1 MLSGMWVQRRAG
13 RGVLRGH
20 STPAERDTQRHARRV
35 ARALSGSGRGS
46 QRTPRRGWRRGD
58 NSVDGD
64 DNEQQS
70 TAGEVNECYDSSK
83 GFKELD
89 AAVLFPHPRSGGT
102 ATVAGEKFLA
112 CRRCIG
118 DIVLDSFR
126 RKKKAKWVSH
136 RSSRLLRVRA
146 PGAWCLTH
154 IVADEVP
161 EKRFASTAVIGAECV
176 LEPLGATKHVAG
188 VVDPYETA
196 QFRKRVN
203 VF

>member
-1 MLSGMWVQRRAG
+1 MHEEWLGRSRDRGEGANGHRAEVGGGAITQSMVMTMNSNLQQERLTSVTIRQRGLKNLTPLCCFLTLVAEGLRPWQG
-13 RGVLRGH
+13 KSFWRVGDVSVILCWTVL
-20 STPAERDTQRHARRV
+20 E
-35 ARALSGSGRGS
+35 
-46 QRTPRRGWRRGD
+46 
-58 NSVDGD
+58 
-64 DNEQQS
+64 E
-70 TAGEVNECYDSSK
+70 
-83 GFKELD
+83 
-89 AAVLFPHPRSGGT
+89 
-102 ATVAGEKFLA
+102 
-112 CRRCIG
+112 
-118 DIVLDSFR
+118 
-126 RKKKAKWVSH
+126 KKAKWVSH